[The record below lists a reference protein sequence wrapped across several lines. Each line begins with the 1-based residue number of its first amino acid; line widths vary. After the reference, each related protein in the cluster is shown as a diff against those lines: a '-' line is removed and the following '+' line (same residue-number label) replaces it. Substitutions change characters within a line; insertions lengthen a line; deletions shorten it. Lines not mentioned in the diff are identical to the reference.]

1 MKTAQVSFG
10 KVVAVRGKPKKMD
23 KINKKLY
30 PYAKNGQIMI
40 KDVTAFYKNA
50 SSDGEMA
57 QAAQRG
63 ESVDIYI
70 TGSDIKKIQQK
81 EPGWKCIKDILGNVE
96 DYFCVNQMFIGDAI
110 SKVLETDRKN

>member
-23 KINKKLY
+23 KINRKLY
-30 PYAKNGQIMI
+30 PYAKSGKVMI
-40 KDVTAFYKNA
+40 KDVTSFYRNA

-63 ESVDIYI
+63 EYVDVYI
-70 TGSDIKKIQQK
+70 TGDDIKKIQQK

-96 DYFCVNQMFIGDAI
+96 DYLCVHQMLI
-110 SKVLETDRKN
+110 SDVVDKVVGTDRKN